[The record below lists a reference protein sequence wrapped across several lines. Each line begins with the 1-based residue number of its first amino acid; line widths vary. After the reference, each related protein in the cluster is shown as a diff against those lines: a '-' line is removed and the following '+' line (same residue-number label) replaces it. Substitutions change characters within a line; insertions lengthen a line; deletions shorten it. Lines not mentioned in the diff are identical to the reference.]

1 MKKIAVVTATRAEYG
16 LLTPLIRRID
26 EDEALELD
34 LIVTG
39 MHLSDKYGYTA
50 NAIQKD
56 GFLIAHRIP
65 ILEKDNTSCGVSI
78 TIANAL
84 REFAHCFEQDH
95 PDMVVILGDRTEMLG
110 VAVAAMNERI
120 PIEHINGGEVTE
132 GAVDDCIRHEL
143 TKMSYLHFTS
153 TEAYRNRVIQLGE
166 AQDRVFNVGAL
177 GVENIRNVQLMGREE
192 LEKFTGVSLDRAY
205 AVVTFH
211 PVTLEKNTAVDQ
223 VTEVCAAMEIRDD
236 IFFFIT
242 AANADEGGD
251 EVNRLLREYAES
263 HKNAKFI
270 YSFGMQRYLSIVKY
284 ASFVLGNSSSGIIE
298 VPSLGVPTVN
308 IGVRQRGR
316 IKSKSVIHCEPE
328 KQSIIAAIEK
338 AMSKEFVSGISN
350 MVNPY
355 EKEETS
361 KTITEIIKD
370 FLFKQKIDLK
380 KGFYDVGI
388 KC

>member
-65 ILEKDNTSCGVSI
+65 ILEKDNTS
-78 TIANAL
+78 
-84 REFAHCFEQDH
+84 
-95 PDMVVILGDRTEMLG
+95 DMVVILGDRTEMLG

-120 PIEHINGGEVTE
+120 PIAHIHGGEVTE
-132 GAVDDCIRHEL
+132 GAVDDCIRHAL

-223 VTEVCAAMEIRDD
+223 VTEVC
-236 IFFFIT
+236 
-242 AANADEGGD
+242 
-251 EVNRLLREYAES
+251 
-263 HKNAKFI
+263 
-270 YSFGMQRYLSIVKY
+270 
-284 ASFVLGNSSSGIIE
+284 
-298 VPSLGVPTVN
+298 VP
-308 IGVRQRGR
+308 
-316 IKSKSVIHCEPE
+316 
-328 KQSIIAAIEK
+328 
-338 AMSKEFVSGISN
+338 
-350 MVNPY
+350 
-355 EKEETS
+355 
-361 KTITEIIKD
+361 
-370 FLFKQKIDLK
+370 
-380 KGFYDVGI
+380 VG
-388 KC
+388 

>member
-120 PIEHINGGEVTE
+120 PIAHIHGGEVTE
-132 GAVDDCIRHEL
+132 GAVDDCIRHAPL
-143 TKMSYLHFTS
+143 PAVSHDSDTPLS
-153 TEAYRNRVIQLGE
+153 T
-166 AQDRVFNVGAL
+166 
-177 GVENIRNVQLMGREE
+177 
-192 LEKFTGVSLDRAY
+192 
-205 AVVTFH
+205 
-211 PVTLEKNTAVDQ
+211 
-223 VTEVCAAMEIRDD
+223 
-236 IFFFIT
+236 
-242 AANADEGGD
+242 
-251 EVNRLLREYAES
+251 
-263 HKNAKFI
+263 
-270 YSFGMQRYLSIVKY
+270 
-284 ASFVLGNSSSGIIE
+284 
-298 VPSLGVPTVN
+298 
-308 IGVRQRGR
+308 
-316 IKSKSVIHCEPE
+316 
-328 KQSIIAAIEK
+328 
-338 AMSKEFVSGISN
+338 
-350 MVNPY
+350 
-355 EKEETS
+355 
-361 KTITEIIKD
+361 
-370 FLFKQKIDLK
+370 
-380 KGFYDVGI
+380 
-388 KC
+388 

>member
-1 MKKIAVVTATRAEYG
+1 MTGVQTC
-16 LLTPLIRRID
+16 
-26 EDEALELD
+26 AL
-34 LIVTG
+34 
-39 MHLSDKYGYTA
+39 
-50 NAIQKD
+50 
-56 GFLIAHRIP
+56 P
-65 ILEKDNTSCGVSI
+65 IS
-78 TIANAL
+78 
-84 REFAHCFEQDH
+84 
-95 PDMVVILGDRTEMLG
+95 
-110 VAVAAMNERI
+110 
-120 PIEHINGGEVTE
+120 E
-132 GAVDDCIRHEL
+132 GAVDDCIRHAL